1 MKNNILGRIAIL
13 VIVAAMSQNLIS
25 DVSPSDEEA
34 LSIGETT
41 DADSNQGVS
50 QERRSGTSH
59 HFYPYLVNKL
69 SPNLYVFVERQE
81 PLFEEWG
88 RTFYVNS
95 MQLVI
100 GEKRAVLIDTGN
112 AYGDLLPL
120 IRDYT
125 DLPID
130 LLITHSSY
138 DHWRGAY
145 QFEGK
150 HDIYM
155 HEADYNQIQPR
166 MNNLRLNFTAK
177 PLNDGDIFD
186 LGGIVLEAIHVPGHT
201 QGSIVFLDKKHNYI
215 YSGDAVNLLPWVF
228 SGNIPLST
236 YNEALKRLRD
246 KTPSQPAIL
255 CGHAWDPHPYQILL
269 DSITACEE
277 VIASGGEGDPQYRA
291 PWEPNG
297 SIFQNAYMHQV
308 GRVRL
313 CYNKTRLK

>member
-1 MKNNILGRIAIL
+1 MKNKILNCVAGLLIA
-13 VIVAAMSQNLIS
+13 AAIALNMGFT
-25 DVSPSDEEA
+25 SPNGEA
-34 LSIGETT
+34 SAKAEAAEAGSGQTT
-41 DADSNQGVS
+41 S
-50 QERRSGTSH
+50 QESRNSPTH
-59 HFYPYLVNKL
+59 HFYPYLVNKI

-112 AYGDLLPL
+112 AYGDLIPL

-125 DLPID
+125 DLPVD

-155 HEADYNQIQPR
+155 NETDYNQIQSR
-166 MNNLRLNFTAK
+166 MKSLGLEFTAK

-186 LGGIVLEAIHVPGHT
+186 LGGGIVLEAILVPGHT
-201 QGSIVFLDKKHNYI
+201 QGSIVLLDKKQNYL

-228 SGNIPLST
+228 SSGIPLST
-236 YNEALKRLRD
+236 YNDALKRLRD
-246 KTPSQPAIL
+246 KTSSQPAIL
-255 CGHAWDPHPYQILL
+255 CGHAWDSYPYQILL

-277 VIASGGEGDPQYRA
+277 VIASGGAGDPQYRS

-297 SIFQNAYMHQV
+297 PAFQDAYMHQV

>member
-1 MKNNILGRIAIL
+1 MKNKYLSYIAIL
-13 VIVAAMSQNLIS
+13 AIMVVVVLNLSFTSKNSSNVPIEVNSDQNQ
-25 DVSPSDEEA
+25 
-34 LSIGETT
+34 T
-41 DADSNQGVS
+41 
-50 QERRSGTSH
+50 QERKNTH
-59 HFYPYLVNKL
+59 HFYPYLVNKIT
-69 SPNLYVFVERQE
+69 PNLYVFVERQE

-125 DLPID
+125 DLPVD

-155 HEADYNQIQPR
+155 NEVDYKQIQPR
-166 MNNLRLNFTAK
+166 MKNLGLNFTAK
-177 PLNDGDIFD
+177 PLNDGDKFD
-186 LGGIVLEAIHVPGHT
+186 LGGIVLEAILVPGHT
-201 QGSIVFLDKKHNYI
+201 HGSIVFLDKKQNYL

-228 SGNIPLST
+228 SSGIPLST
-236 YNEALKRLRD
+236 YRDALKRLRD
-246 KTPSQPAIL
+246 KTPSKPEIL
-255 CGHAWDPHPYQILL
+255 CGHAWDSYSYQILI
-269 DSITACEE
+269 DSITACDE
-277 VIASGGEGDPQYRA
+277 VISSKGAGDPQYRA

-297 SIFQNAYMHQV
+297 AIFQDAYMHQV

-313 CYNKTRLK
+313 CYNKTRL